1 MYQSGKF
8 FSTHSVMVKRGYKY
22 LRFALMNAAQ
32 KVCMNDIVFND
43 FKNKKMAE
51 GKHYMVTMGH
61 VAKKLVRIIYYL
73 LKTNNKYEAGKV
85 A

>member
-8 FSTHSVMVKRGYKY
+8 FSTHSVMVKRGSKY
-22 LRFALMNAAQ
+22 LRFALMNAARM
-32 KVCMNDIVFND
+32 VCLNDATFNE
-43 FKNKKMAE
+43 FKDKKMAE

-61 VAKKLVRIIYYL
+61 VAKKLVRVIYYL
-73 LKTNNKYEAGKV
+73 LKTNTKYQADKV